1 MILEKLRNDEINIKI
16 VNILAVIYLF
26 SLTVSYKISG
36 TLIYIILFIFLL
48 NPKVGTYLKNSL
60 KNSFVQAG
68 LLYLAVIL
76 IWFIGT
82 HDLSFAITQ
91 LKINKFYLLPIL
103 FFAFIRVEY
112 FKYYVLAFILGAIV
126 NFVWTYLMFFNI
138 IDNHY
143 SNLII
148 NQSEHAFLIF
158 LTIISLF
165 YRLVKYEDKL
175 VYKILIIF
183 IILLLSSNVFLLKK
197 TQIVSYMIVLF
208 VAFIYLYRKD
218 IVKILIF
225 SLTFLSIFLI
235 GINFLFPTVKYQLLH
250 ELDGVQKAIQK
261 QDFTN
266 SMSARLGVAYY
277 SLQVIEDS
285 PIFGYGTGDHAYEV
299 KKAINN
305 SELKNIDSKSY
316 DILIG
321 TLITGKHVTLHN
333 TFLQVLVQYGIIGL
347 LIFLNIFYQIL
358 KFTRGETN
366 IYSLLI
372 VSSVT
377 IAFLQFLSGWD
388 FQFGNLAQI
397 FIITICL
404 LILSQSKEKLTR

>member
-91 LKINKFYLLPIL
+91 LKINKFYILPIL

-197 TQIVSYMIVLF
+197 TQIVSYVIVLF

-218 IVKILIF
+218 IVKILIL

-250 ELDGVQKAIQK
+250 EMDGVQKAIQK

>member
-91 LKINKFYLLPIL
+91 LKINKFYILPIL

-197 TQIVSYMIVLF
+197 TQIVSYVIVLF

>member
-126 NFVWTYLMFFNI
+126 NFIWTYLMFFNI

-158 LTIISLF
+158 LTILSLF

-197 TQIVSYMIVLF
+197 TQVVSYVIVLF

-266 SMSARLGVAYY
+266 SMSARLGIAYY
-277 SLQVIEDS
+277 SLKVIEDS

-347 LIFLNIFYQIL
+347 IIFLNIFYQIL

-404 LILSQSKEKLTR
+404 LILLQNKEKLTR

>member
-197 TQIVSYMIVLF
+197 TQIVSYVIVLF

-218 IVKILIF
+218 IVKILIL

-277 SLQVIEDS
+277 SLQVIEVS

-397 FIITICL
+397 FIITTCL
-404 LILSQSKEKLTR
+404 LILLQSKEKLVR

>member
-197 TQIVSYMIVLF
+197 TQIVSYVIVLF

-397 FIITICL
+397 FIITTCL
-404 LILSQSKEKLTR
+404 LILLQSKEKLVR

>member
-91 LKINKFYLLPIL
+91 LKINKFYILPIL

-197 TQIVSYMIVLF
+197 TQIVSYVIVLF

-218 IVKILIF
+218 IVKILIL
-225 SLTFLSIFLI
+225 SLTFSSIFLI

-397 FIITICL
+397 FIITTCL
-404 LILSQSKEKLTR
+404 LILLQSKEKLVR

>member
-197 TQIVSYMIVLF
+197 TQIVSYVIVLF

-266 SMSARLGVAYY
+266 SMSARLGIAYY
-277 SLQVIEDS
+277 SLKVIEDS

-347 LIFLNIFYQIL
+347 IIFLNIFYQIL

-377 IAFLQFLSGWD
+377 IAFLQFLSGCD

-404 LILSQSKEKLTR
+404 LILLQNKEKLTR

>member
-26 SLTVSYKISG
+26 SLTISYKISG

-103 FFAFIRVEY
+103 FFAFIRAEY

-126 NFVWTYLMFFNI
+126 NFIWTYLMFFNI
-138 IDNHY
+138 IDNDY

-148 NQSEHAFLIF
+148 YQSEHAFLIF

-316 DILIG
+316 DTLIG

-404 LILSQSKEKLTR
+404 LILLQNKEKLTR

>member
-103 FFAFIRVEY
+103 FFAFIRAEY

-126 NFVWTYLMFFNI
+126 NFIWTYLMFFNI

-158 LTIISLF
+158 LTILSLF

-197 TQIVSYMIVLF
+197 TQIVSYVIVLF

-225 SLTFLSIFLI
+225 SLTLLSIFLI

-305 SELKNIDSKSY
+305 SELKNKDSKSY

>member
-103 FFAFIRVEY
+103 FFAFIRAEY

-126 NFVWTYLMFFNI
+126 NFIWTYLMFFNI

-148 NQSEHAFLIF
+148 YQSEHAFLIF
-158 LTIISLF
+158 LTILSLF

-197 TQIVSYMIVLF
+197 TQIVSYVIVLF

>member
-103 FFAFIRVEY
+103 FFAFIRAEY

-126 NFVWTYLMFFNI
+126 NFIWTYLMFFNI

-197 TQIVSYMIVLF
+197 TQIVSYVIVLF

-218 IVKILIF
+218 IVKILIL

-266 SMSARLGVAYY
+266 SMSARLGIAYY
-277 SLQVIEDS
+277 SLKVIEDS

>member
-60 KNSFVQAG
+60 KNRFVQAG

-103 FFAFIRVEY
+103 FFAFIRPEY

-126 NFVWTYLMFFNI
+126 NFIWTYLMFFNI

-266 SMSARLGVAYY
+266 SMSARLGIAYY
-277 SLQVIEDS
+277 SLKVIEDS

-404 LILSQSKEKLTR
+404 LILLQNKEKLTR

>member
-126 NFVWTYLMFFNI
+126 NFIWTYLMFFNI
-138 IDNHY
+138 IDNDY

-148 NQSEHAFLIF
+148 YQSEHAFLIF

-197 TQIVSYMIVLF
+197 TQIVSYVIVLF

-404 LILSQSKEKLTR
+404 LILSQSKEKLVR

>member
-103 FFAFIRVEY
+103 FFAFIRAEY

-126 NFVWTYLMFFNI
+126 NFIWTYLMFFNI
-138 IDNHY
+138 IDNDY

-148 NQSEHAFLIF
+148 YQSEHAFLIF

-197 TQIVSYMIVLF
+197 TQVVSYVIVLF

>member
-91 LKINKFYLLPIL
+91 LKINKFYILPIL

-197 TQIVSYMIVLF
+197 TQIVSYVIVLF

-218 IVKILIF
+218 IVKILIL

-235 GINFLFPTVKYQLLH
+235 CINFLFPTVKYQLLH

>member
-91 LKINKFYLLPIL
+91 LKINKFYILPIL

-197 TQIVSYMIVLF
+197 TQIVSYVIVLF

-218 IVKILIF
+218 IVKILIL

-404 LILSQSKEKLTR
+404 LILSQSKEKLVR

>member
-91 LKINKFYLLPIL
+91 LKINKFYILPIF

-126 NFVWTYLMFFNI
+126 NFIWTYLMFFNI

-197 TQIVSYMIVLF
+197 TQIVSYVIVLF

-218 IVKILIF
+218 IVKILIL

>member
-138 IDNHY
+138 IDNDY

-148 NQSEHAFLIF
+148 YQSEHAFLIF

-197 TQIVSYMIVLF
+197 TQIVSYVIVLF

-404 LILSQSKEKLTR
+404 LILSQSKEKLVR

>member
-103 FFAFIRVEY
+103 FFAFIRAEY

-126 NFVWTYLMFFNI
+126 NFIWTYLMFFNI
-138 IDNHY
+138 IDNDY

-148 NQSEHAFLIF
+148 YQSEHAFLIF

-197 TQIVSYMIVLF
+197 TQVVSYVIVLF

-404 LILSQSKEKLTR
+404 LILLQNKEKLTR

>member
-126 NFVWTYLMFFNI
+126 NFIWTYLMFFNI

-158 LTIISLF
+158 LTILSLF

>member
-60 KNSFVQAG
+60 KNRFVQAG

-103 FFAFIRVEY
+103 FFAFIRAEY

-126 NFVWTYLMFFNI
+126 NFIWTYLMFFNI

-158 LTIISLF
+158 LTILSLF

-197 TQIVSYMIVLF
+197 TQVVSYVIVLF

-225 SLTFLSIFLI
+225 SLTLLSIFLI

-250 ELDGVQKAIQK
+250 EVDGVQKAIQK

-347 LIFLNIFYQIL
+347 IIFLNIFYQIL

-404 LILSQSKEKLTR
+404 LILLQNKEKLTR

>member
-91 LKINKFYLLPIL
+91 LKINKFYILPIL

-183 IILLLSSNVFLLKK
+183 IILFLSSNVFLLKK
-197 TQIVSYMIVLF
+197 TQIVSYVIVLF

>member
-26 SLTVSYKISG
+26 SLTISYKISG

-126 NFVWTYLMFFNI
+126 NFIWTYLMFFNI

-197 TQIVSYMIVLF
+197 TQIVSYVIVLF

-404 LILSQSKEKLTR
+404 LILSQSKEKLVR

>member
-91 LKINKFYLLPIL
+91 LKINKFYILPIL

-126 NFVWTYLMFFNI
+126 NFIWTYLMFFNI

-197 TQIVSYMIVLF
+197 TQIVSYVIVLF

-218 IVKILIF
+218 IVKILIL

-404 LILSQSKEKLTR
+404 LILSQSKEKLVR

>member
-126 NFVWTYLMFFNI
+126 NFIWTYLMFFNI

-197 TQIVSYMIVLF
+197 TQIVSYVIVLF

-404 LILSQSKEKLTR
+404 LILSQSKEKLVR

>member
-26 SLTVSYKISG
+26 SLTISYKISG

-103 FFAFIRVEY
+103 FFAFIRLEY

-126 NFVWTYLMFFNI
+126 NFIWTYLMFFNI

-158 LTIISLF
+158 LTILSLF

-197 TQIVSYMIVLF
+197 TQVVSYVIVLF

-404 LILSQSKEKLTR
+404 LILLQSKEKLTR

>member
-103 FFAFIRVEY
+103 FFAFIRAEY

-126 NFVWTYLMFFNI
+126 NFIWTYLMFFNI

-158 LTIISLF
+158 LTILSLF

-197 TQIVSYMIVLF
+197 TQVVSYVIVLF

-404 LILSQSKEKLTR
+404 LILLQNKEKLTR

>member
-91 LKINKFYLLPIL
+91 LKINKFYLFPIL

-197 TQIVSYMIVLF
+197 TQIVSYVIVLF

-218 IVKILIF
+218 IVKILIL

>member
-126 NFVWTYLMFFNI
+126 NFIWTYLMFFNI

-197 TQIVSYMIVLF
+197 TQIVSYVIVLF

-218 IVKILIF
+218 IVKILIL

-235 GINFLFPTVKYQLLH
+235 GTNFLFPTVKYQLLH

>member
-126 NFVWTYLMFFNI
+126 NFIWTYLMFFNI

-197 TQIVSYMIVLF
+197 TQIVSYVIVLF

-218 IVKILIF
+218 IVKILIL

-250 ELDGVQKAIQK
+250 EVDGVQKAIQK

-404 LILSQSKEKLTR
+404 LILLQNKEKLTR

>member
-126 NFVWTYLMFFNI
+126 NFIWTYLMFFNI

-197 TQIVSYMIVLF
+197 TQIVSYVIVLF

-218 IVKILIF
+218 IVKILIL

-404 LILSQSKEKLTR
+404 LILSQSKEKLVR

>member
-126 NFVWTYLMFFNI
+126 NFIWTYLMFFNI

-197 TQIVSYMIVLF
+197 TQIVSYVIVLF

>member
-26 SLTVSYKISG
+26 SLTISYKISG

-91 LKINKFYLLPIL
+91 LKINKFYILPIL

-197 TQIVSYMIVLF
+197 TQIVSYVIVLF

-218 IVKILIF
+218 IVKILIL

-266 SMSARLGVAYY
+266 GMSARLGVAYY

>member
-103 FFAFIRVEY
+103 FFAFIRAEY

-126 NFVWTYLMFFNI
+126 NFIWTYLMFFNI

-148 NQSEHAFLIF
+148 YQSEHAFLIF
-158 LTIISLF
+158 LTILSLF

-197 TQIVSYMIVLF
+197 TQIVSYVIVLF

-347 LIFLNIFYQIL
+347 IIFLNIFYQIL

-404 LILSQSKEKLTR
+404 LILLQNKEKLTR

>member
-126 NFVWTYLMFFNI
+126 NFIWTYLMFFNI

-197 TQIVSYMIVLF
+197 TQVVSYVIVLF

-277 SLQVIEDS
+277 SLKVIEDS

>member
-126 NFVWTYLMFFNI
+126 NFIWTYLMFFNI
-138 IDNHY
+138 IDNDY

-148 NQSEHAFLIF
+148 YQSEHAFLIF

-197 TQIVSYMIVLF
+197 TQIVSYVIVLF

-250 ELDGVQKAIQK
+250 ELDGMKKAIQK

>member
-26 SLTVSYKISG
+26 SLTISYKISG

-197 TQIVSYMIVLF
+197 TQIVSYVIVLF

-218 IVKILIF
+218 IVKILIL

-235 GINFLFPTVKYQLLH
+235 GTNFLFPTVKYQLLH

-404 LILSQSKEKLTR
+404 LILSQSKEKLVR

>member
-91 LKINKFYLLPIL
+91 LKINKFYILPIL
-103 FFAFIRVEY
+103 FFAFIRAEY

-126 NFVWTYLMFFNI
+126 NFIWTYLMFFNI

-158 LTIISLF
+158 LTILSLF

-197 TQIVSYMIVLF
+197 TQIVSYVIVLF

-225 SLTFLSIFLI
+225 SLTFLLIFLI

-277 SLQVIEDS
+277 SLKVIEDS